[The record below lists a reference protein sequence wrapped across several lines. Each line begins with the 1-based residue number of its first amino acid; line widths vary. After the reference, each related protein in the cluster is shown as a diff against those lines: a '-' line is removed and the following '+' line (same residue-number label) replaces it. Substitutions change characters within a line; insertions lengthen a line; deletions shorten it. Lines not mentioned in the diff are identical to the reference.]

1 MARPWHEIGRMIL
14 KALSDRDRSEDLGDG
29 VCLHVFTRSDDV
41 RLLDFFAAYDAAFIL
56 EDEKEDLDGFKA
68 CLDLNDGAAYARL
81 SGLYGPYREIVMM
94 LTEGAAGPVLGAAN
108 FIAFAGD
115 GENLTVSLS
124 YIFVDAKQRSRGHFS
139 RLMALVRSE
148 AKAAFAWSGAPPD
161 PLVFIE
167 MNDPVN
173 MSPEDYALDSAHAGL
188 DQVDRLKIWERRGAR
203 ILAMPYRQPPL
214 SAQQT
219 ADSDLL
225 LGVLDAKGDSLSAC
239 LMAQHMRRFFGVTVL
254 KGADPA
260 ESPVA
265 AEQLARL
272 DKACVEGGEVA
283 LTGFEKVFAEAA
295 RVLRDR
301 AAPA

>member
-1 MARPWHEIGRMIL
+1 M
-14 KALSDRDRSEDLGDG
+14 
-29 VCLHVFTRSDDV
+29 
-41 RLLDFFAAYDAAFIL
+41 
-56 EDEKEDLDGFKA
+56 
-68 CLDLNDGAAYARL
+68 
-81 SGLYGPYREIVMM
+81 
-94 LTEGAAGPVLGAAN
+94 
-108 FIAFAGD
+108 
-115 GENLTVSLS
+115 
-124 YIFVDAKQRSRGHFS
+124 
-139 RLMALVRSE
+139 
-148 AKAAFAWSGAPPD
+148 
-161 PLVFIE
+161 FIE

-203 ILAMPYRQPPL
+203 ILAMAYRQPPL

-225 LGVLDAKGDSLSAC
+225 LGVLGAPGSSLSAC

-254 KGADPA
+254 KGADP
-260 ESPVA
+260 ESAPVA

-272 DKACVEGGEVA
+272 DKACAAGGEVA
-283 LTGFEKVFAEAA
+283 LTGFGNVFEEAA

>member
-1 MARPWHEIGRMIL
+1 MIP
-14 KALSDRDRSEDLGDG
+14 KALTDRDRTEDLGNG
-29 VCLHVFTRSDDV
+29 ACLHVFTRSDDV

-56 EDEKEDLDGFKA
+56 EDEKEDIDGFKA
-68 CLDLNDGAAYARL
+68 CLDLNHGAAYARL

-94 LTEGAAGPVLGAAN
+94 LTEGVGGPVLGAAN

-115 GENLTVSLS
+115 GANLTVSLS
-124 YIFVDAKQRSRGHFS
+124 YIFVDATQRSRGHFS

-148 AKAAFAWSGAPPD
+148 AKAAFAWPGAVPE

-203 ILAMPYRQPPL
+203 ILAMAYRQPPL

-225 LGVLDAKGDSLSAC
+225 LGVLGAPGSSLSAC

-254 KGADPA
+254 KGADP
-260 ESPVA
+260 ESAPVA

-272 DKACVEGGEVA
+272 DEACAAGGDVA
-283 LTGFEKVFAEAA
+283 LTGFGKVFEEAA

>member
-1 MARPWHEIGRMIL
+1 MIL
-14 KALSDRDRSEDLGDG
+14 KALSDRDRTEDLDNG

-56 EDEKEDLDGFKA
+56 EDEKEDIDGFKA
-68 CLDLNDGAAYARL
+68 CLDLNHGAAYARL
-81 SGLYGPYREIVMM
+81 SGLYGPYREIVLM
-94 LTEGAAGPVLGAAN
+94 LTDGVGGPVLGAAS

-115 GENLTVSLS
+115 GANLTVSLS
-124 YIFVDAKQRSRGHFS
+124 YIFVDARQRSRGHFS

-148 AKAAFAWSGAPPD
+148 AKAAFAWPGAAPE

-173 MSPEDYALDSAHAGL
+173 MSAEDYALDSAHAGL

-225 LGVLDAKGDSLSAC
+225 LGVLGAPGSSLSAC

-254 KGADPA
+254 KGADP
-260 ESPVA
+260 ESAPVA

-272 DKACVEGGEVA
+272 DQACTEGGEVA
-283 LTGFEKVFAEAA
+283 LTGFGKVFEEAA

>member
-1 MARPWHEIGRMIL
+1 MIL
-14 KALSDRDRSEDLGDG
+14 KALSDRDRTEDLGNG
-29 VCLHVFTRSDDV
+29 VCLHVFTRSDDL
-41 RLLDFFAAYDAAFIL
+41 RLFDFFTAYDAAFIL
-56 EDEKEDLDGFKA
+56 EDEKEDIDGFKA
-68 CLDLNDGAAYARL
+68 CLDLNHGDAYVRL
-81 SGLYGPYREIVMM
+81 SGLYGPYREIVLM
-94 LTEGAAGPVLGAAN
+94 LTEGATGPALGAAN

-115 GENLTVSLS
+115 GANLTVSLS

-139 RLMALVRSE
+139 QLMALVRSE
-148 AKAAFAWSGAPPD
+148 AKAAFAWPGVAPE

-219 ADSDLL
+219 ADSDLV
-225 LGVLDAKGDSLSAC
+225 LGVLGAPGTSLNAC

-254 KGADPA
+254 KGANPDSA
-260 ESPVA
+260 PVA
-265 AEQLARL
+265 AEQLAEL
-272 DKACVEGGEVA
+272 DKACAEGSEVA
-283 LTGFEKVFAEAA
+283 LTGFEKVFEEAA
-295 RVLRDR
+295 LMLRDR